1 MASLTASDIKA
12 LEKRYRDGVSSSD
25 IVEVF
30 QKAGER
36 FSEATLRKYVQLNLL
51 PKSKRVGTRGKH
63 KGSSG
68 VYPVSVLRII
78 NDVKRALEAGAT
90 LEEIRLASR
99 LNHLSDDQ
107 TTRIFFQDVAVYVA
121 LSVADVDHF
130 QRRVLELRT
139 PHDPDLLTQLIDL
152 VPPLEGRTII
162 AIGGLTGMLGFLFR
176 EFLKPSALHVFEP
189 QKVLADEK

>member
-12 LEKRYRDGVSSSD
+12 LEKRYREGVSSGD

-90 LEEIRLASR
+90 LEEIRLSGIGLSAEIEELKRASSELAER
-99 LNHLSDDQ
+99 LNEAVGHQPDIVQEALVSELFRLKRSL
-107 TTRIFFQDVAVYVA
+107 TRQIEEIDEFAGR
-121 LSVADVDHF
+121 LSVGQV
-130 QRRVLELRT
+130 
-139 PHDPDLLTQLIDL
+139 
-152 VPPLEGRTII
+152 
-162 AIGGLTGMLGFLFR
+162 
-176 EFLKPSALHVFEP
+176 SS
-189 QKVLADEK
+189 

>member
-12 LEKRYRDGVSSSD
+12 LEKRYREGVSSSD

-30 QKAGER
+30 QRAGER

-68 VYPVSVLRII
+68 IYPVSVLRII

-90 LEEIRLASR
+90 LEEIRLSGIGLCAEIEELKRAAAELGER
-99 LNHLSDDQ
+99 LNEAVGHQPDVVQEALVSELFRLKRSL
-107 TTRIFFQDVAVYVA
+107 TRQIEEIDEFSGR
-121 LSVADVDHF
+121 LSVGQVS
-130 QRRVLELRT
+130 L
-139 PHDPDLLTQLIDL
+139 
-152 VPPLEGRTII
+152 
-162 AIGGLTGMLGFLFR
+162 
-176 EFLKPSALHVFEP
+176 
-189 QKVLADEK
+189 